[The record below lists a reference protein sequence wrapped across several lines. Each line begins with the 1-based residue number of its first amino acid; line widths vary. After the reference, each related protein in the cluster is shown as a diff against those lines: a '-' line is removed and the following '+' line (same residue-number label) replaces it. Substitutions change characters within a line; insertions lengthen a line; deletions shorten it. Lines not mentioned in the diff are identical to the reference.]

1 MCKLCLSIEVDELL
15 AVELLATWIVEL
27 RSEVI
32 MVREMDHKRQCCL
45 GEDDIYGFE
54 V

>member
-1 MCKLCLSIEVDELL
+1 MCKLCFSSGVDELL

-45 GEDDIYGFE
+45 GKDDIYGFE

>member
-1 MCKLCLSIEVDELL
+1 MCKLCYSSGVDELL

-32 MVREMDHKRQCCL
+32 MVREMNHKRQRCL
-45 GEDDIYGFE
+45 GKGDICGFE